1 MPQTFEANLN
11 PTLFFYLLSSFS
23 ERCFVKIKNLE
34 FFKVQKVSMG
44 SLEFLNMCLGM
55 CRCEGV
61 RASVRGY
68 VQVCSGMLRYVL
80 AFPGVCGYA
89 WCE

>member
-1 MPQTFEANLN
+1 M
-11 PTLFFYLLSSFS
+11 
-23 ERCFVKIKNLE
+23 KIKNLE
-34 FFKVQKVSMG
+34 FFKVQKISMG

-68 VQVCSGMLRYVL
+68 VQVCSGMFRYVKVRS
-80 AFPGVCGYA
+80 GVPRSVWVCMV
-89 WCE
+89 